1 MLEYLNDIDTDAL
14 LAVNGLHDMFQ
25 DAFWWMVS
33 AKWSSALLLLAL
45 VWILLHQNRRHALLM
60 LVMLAFT
67 VLVADQVSSGLIK
80 HLVERLRPTHD
91 PSLDNMVHVINGYR
105 GGMYGFVSSH
115 AANFF
120 AVATLLSF
128 VMRHR
133 LVTCALFTWAL
144 LQCYS
149 RVYLGVHYPGDI
161 MGGIVVGVLA
171 GWLLWCLM
179 RWIQHRWRLPQGH
192 YTRPDATI
200 AATASMDRPFAL
212 ILGGSE
218 KNADFTELSNI
229 LVKERPNLRRIAL
242 IGATAERMLESLSQA
257 GLDTAG
263 ENGSSIQA
271 AIFPTLEEAFQDS
284 LSIGKGG
291 IVIMSPACASFG
303 LFKNYKERGKAFD
316 RLVENYG

>member
-133 LVTCALFTWAL
+133 LVTCSLFTWAL

-161 MGGIVVGVLA
+161 MGGIVVGVLV

-200 AATASMDRPFAL
+200 LASSVAITILGLLTAAL
-212 ILGGSE
+212 I
-218 KNADFTELSNI
+218 
-229 LVKERPNLRRIAL
+229 
-242 IGATAERMLESLSQA
+242 Q
-257 GLDTAG
+257 
-263 ENGSSIQA
+263 
-271 AIFPTLEEAFQDS
+271 TL
-284 LSIGKGG
+284 
-291 IVIMSPACASFG
+291 
-303 LFKNYKERGKAFD
+303 
-316 RLVENYG
+316 